1 MAEHIGTSINITIL
15 KGITFTILVASVLSW
30 PGAVYSDTG
39 LERIERSLEEDSSI
53 RHVDVE
59 NIFSSLNSRSD
70 NTYLFD
76 VREPDEYAVSHLAGA
91 IRLDPES
98 DPGEFLE
105 TYGYLLEQ
113 GDVIF
118 YCAVGTRSTELAQ
131 EVADLID
138 DQASQAETA
147 IRAPAN
153 MKGGIFHWH
162 NDALPLVD
170 AAGTTDLVHPYSWFR
185 KRLLLRT
192 DKASYAPAN

>member
-1 MAEHIGTSINITIL
+1 VSKFDHSQC
-15 KGITFTILVASVLSW
+15 KGITLTILLVSVLSW
-30 PGAVYSDTG
+30 SGVTYSDTG
-39 LERIERSLEEDSSI
+39 LEQIEKSLEEGSSI

-59 NIFSSLNSRSD
+59 NILSSLNKHSD

-76 VREPDEYAVSHLAGA
+76 VRDPDEYAVSHLAGA

-98 DPGEFLE
+98 DPGDFLE

-131 EVADLID
+131 LIADLID
-138 DQASQAETA
+138 DQASHAEFSA
-147 IRAPAN
+147 AAPAN

-162 NDALPLVD
+162 NDSLPLVD
-170 AAGTTDLVHPYSWFR
+170 TEGSTDFVHPYSWFQ
-185 KRLLLRT
+185 KRLLLRK
-192 DKASYAPAN
+192 DKASYVPAH

>member
-1 MAEHIGTSINITIL
+1 MELIREYFRLFSM
-15 KGITFTILVASVLSW
+15 KGITLAIVVTSILSW
-30 PGAVYSDTG
+30 SAVIYSDTG
-39 LERIERSLEEDSSI
+39 LEKIERSLEQGSSI

-76 VREPDEYAVSHLAGA
+76 VREPDEFEVSHLAGA
-91 IRLDPES
+91 IRLEPDS
-98 DPGEFLE
+98 NPGDFLE

-118 YCAVGTRSTELAQ
+118 YCAVGVRATELAQ

-138 DQASQAETA
+138 DQASQAEFTFN
-147 IRAPAN
+147 APAN

-162 NDALPLVD
+162 NDSLPLVD
-170 AAGTTDLVHPYSWFR
+170 AEGITDLVHPYSWFQ